1 LKSKGDIAT
10 LIENFQ
16 ESTTNFDQLSQQD
29 ASKAADLRMEAG
41 RLQSAFNDV
50 ESRTRAK
57 AGSSSSSSFGATLN
71 RDDIAELQAI
81 CDTLEKEVSLRAQG
95 QAEASGG
102 ALDSLL
108 SELHEGYI
116 ADKQGPKG
124 QREFQTIHDQLR
136 RAWALDQVAILQ
148 LHEEALDE
156 VLVLSFSIIEPI
168 IDSRTRQAL
177 LGLNS
182 ALAPLEKVYSS
193 LSRLA
198 RCVQEADAILE
209 AYAEELGDIYL
220 TGPQSKEK
228 EDQKQRNPIAE
239 EAQDKANDVEM
250 EQRLRDVLNDC
261 KGIYPSL
268 SADESGSSVINLCSG
283 LRPVDAGP
291 LVLLTRE
298 DILAELSS
306 LKARSARVEGSER
319 AWADTVTQKYS
330 IRCVPR
336 LVVPIRLTCRRC

>member
-1 LKSKGDIAT
+1 LKTKGNIAT

-16 ESTTNFDQLSQQD
+16 ESTTNFDYLAQQD
-29 ASKAADLRMEAG
+29 ASKAADLQMEAG
-41 RLQSAFNDV
+41 RLQSAFNDI
-50 ESRTRAK
+50 ESRARTK
-57 AGSSSSSSFGATLN
+57 AGSSSSSGLGATLN

-81 CDTLEKEVSLRAQG
+81 CETLEKEVSLRDEG
-95 QAEASGG
+95 QAEASSG

-116 ADKQGPKG
+116 ADKQGAKG
-124 QREFQTIHDQLR
+124 QRESQTIHDQLR
-136 RAWALDQVAILQ
+136 RAWALDQVCILQ

-156 VLVLSFSIIEPI
+156 VLVFFFSIVEPI

-239 EAQDKANDVEM
+239 EAQDKANDLEM
-250 EQRLRDVLNDC
+250 EQRLKDVLNDC
-261 KGIYPSL
+261 KGIYPSP
-268 SADESGSSVINLCSG
+268 S
-283 LRPVDAGP
+283 
-291 LVLLTRE
+291 
-298 DILAELSS
+298 
-306 LKARSARVEGSER
+306 SER
-319 AWADTVTQKYS
+319 E
-330 IRCVPR
+330 
-336 LVVPIRLTCRRC
+336 